1 MVISRLLDTNTVAEL
16 AKNVPN
22 ESVIEQIKRHDQEL
36 AIASVVWHELLYG
49 WYRMPDGKKK
59 MLIGD
64 FIKQVVSVLPIID
77 YDAKAG
83 RIHAELRA
91 SLESK
96 GRPLPFADGQI
107 ASIREII

>member
-49 WYRMPDGKKK
+49 WYSGVATLYRTR
-59 MLIGD
+59 
-64 FIKQVVSVLPIID
+64 VS
-77 YDAKAG
+77 
-83 RIHAELRA
+83 
-91 SLESK
+91 
-96 GRPLPFADGQI
+96 
-107 ASIREII
+107 